1 MSKEK
6 NFDGVTD
13 TEVFTE
19 EDYENF
25 LDYLED
31 IEDLDDDD
39 DSIDITDDDDDE
51 DDDDDSNETEVYDIV
66 TTNNK
71 SLKRSNTNFG
81 EGVNFNMSSKNGS
94 NLNINNNGIS
104 FNISVDSIMDGISNI
119 SNYIKEAKYRNT
131 MKQNKKL
138 KEKLKRRK

>member
-6 NFDGVTD
+6 EFNGVVD
-13 TEVFTE
+13 TENFTE
-19 EDYENF
+19 DDYDDF

-39 DSIDITDDDDDE
+39 DDDFVDIDDDDD
-51 DDDDDSNETEVYDIV
+51 DDETEVYDIV
-66 TTNNK
+66 TTTNNK
-71 SLKRSNTNFG
+71 SLKRSNNHFG

-94 NLNINNNGIS
+94 NLNINSNGIS

-119 SNYIKEAKYRNT
+119 SNSIKEAKYRNT